1 MSNHSATT
9 VSNPSAIN
17 TQAKDMLAR
26 ILAGENLIVEHN
38 PKAHTAMFDTKSRV
52 LTLPVWDN
60 MSESMYDM
68 LIGHEVGHALYTPWT
83 ERDEAANGI
92 AAAFDIGGQ
101 GNAEVAMDYLN
112 VVEDARIER
121 MVQDKFP
128 GLRRDFFTAYGEMVK
143 SDFFGLN
150 GTNINDL
157 PLLDRLNIHFKL
169 GTQAPQQII
178 FTPDEQAF
186 IDRISKSQSFDDT
199 VDIAT
204 DLFAHC
210 GNKRNDEKRKEFV
223 RGEMTPAPSNGG
235 DQDDNGTVTA
245 QGDGQSDDAESQ
257 GSGKQKQGDE
267 QSDKTD
273 DKAGVGNIAGDK
285 MTQTPARSKTQQA
298 IDAKLKQHRSK
309 CTGVHYG
316 VLDTPNLDNIV
327 WDYTKVAADLAAFDA
342 RESKK
347 IGASNPYGF
356 HSHMRSMTEC
366 FNSFIT
372 ESAPLINNMVKQFE
386 MRKAADKAKRTASA
400 RSGVLDTVRMM
411 NYRLTDD
418 IFRRNAIVTDGKNH
432 GLVMYID
439 WSSSMSGVLLNT
451 VKQMLILTQFCR
463 KVNIPFE
470 VYAFSSVPMNPNL
483 IKTGDYGTQVSESSH
498 YWTPVKGIGNAKSA
512 QFQAFSLINLMSSR
526 MKGNEY
532 KTGLLNAFRIGYGA
546 SSYSPIV
553 EGKYMLGS
561 TPLDECIVAAMDM
574 VPKFRD
580 ANKLQIVNTV
590 FLTDG
595 DSTGNRLPCGSN
607 YYNSKAFIIDPATR
621 KTYENNGTDYC
632 YGKTTST
639 LLRMFRDR
647 TKTNAIGFFL
657 VSNKTLN
664 TSSPWYVGS
673 TRDENAYVKAAA
685 SYADNGFAESLPDYN
700 GYTVQYIIRSLDMDV
715 VNENVALSKL
725 DAGGATVAQ
734 VTRALAKDAAL
745 KNKSKLM
752 LNRFID
758 LIAKA

>member
-1 MSNHSATT
+1 
-9 VSNPSAIN
+9 
-17 TQAKDMLAR
+17 MLAR

-38 PKAHTAMFDTKSRV
+38 PKAHTAMFDTKSRI

-128 GLRRDFFTAYGEMVK
+128 GLRRDFFNAYGEMVK

-150 GTNINDL
+150 GININDL
-157 PLLDRLNIHFKL
+157 PLLDRINIHFKL
-169 GTQAPQQII
+169 GTQAPQELI

-186 IDRISKSQSFDDT
+186 IDRISATQSFDDT
-199 VDIAT
+199 VAIAT

-223 RGEMTPAPSNGG
+223 RTEMTPTPADGG

-245 QGDGQSDDAESQ
+245 QGDDQSQDGESQ
-257 GSGKQKQGDE
+257 GNGKQKQGDTE
-267 QSDKTD
+267 SDKTD
-273 DKAGVGNIAGDK
+273 DKAGRGNIAGDK

-298 IDAKLKQHRSK
+298 IDANLKKHRSA

-316 VLDTPNLDNIV
+316 VLDTPNLENIV
-327 WDYTKVAADLAAFDA
+327 WDYTKVAADVAAFDA

-347 IGASNPYGF
+347 IGAHTAYGF
-356 HSHMRSMTEC
+356 HSQMRSMTES
-366 FNSFIT
+366 FNQFLT
-372 ESAPLINNMVKQFE
+372 ESAPLVNNMVKQFE
-386 MRKAADKAKRTASA
+386 MRKAADKAKRTSVA
-400 RSGVLDTVRMM
+400 RSGVIDTVRMM
-411 NYRLTDD
+411 NYKLTDD

-439 WSSSMSGVLLNT
+439 WSSSMSAVLLNT

-463 KVNIPFE
+463 KVSIPFE
-470 VYAFSSVPMNPNL
+470 VYAFSSIPMNPAL
-483 IKTGDYGTQVSESSH
+483 ITTGNYGTQVSESSH
-498 YWTPVKGIGNAKSA
+498 YWTPVNGIGNSKSA
-512 QFQAFSLINLMSSR
+512 GFQAFSLINLMSSR

-532 KTGLLNAFRIGYGA
+532 KTGILNAFRIGYAA
-546 SSYSPIV
+546 SAYSPIIDT
-553 EGKYMLGS
+553 KYMLGS
-561 TPLDECIVAAMDM
+561 TPLDECIAAAMDM
-574 VPKFRD
+574 VPKFRA

-595 DSTGNRLPCGSN
+595 DSTGNRLPCGST
-607 YYNSKAFIIDPATR
+607 YYKSKAFIVDPVTR
-621 KTYENNGTDYC
+621 KTYENNSDMYA
-632 YGKTTST
+632 YGKTTDT
-639 LLRMFRDR
+639 LLQMFRDR
-647 TKTNAIGFFL
+647 TGTNAIGFFL
-657 VSNKTLN
+657 LSSKTLN
-664 TSSPWYVGS
+664 TSSPWHTNGA
-673 TRDENAYVKAAA
+673 RDENAYTKAAA
-685 SYADNGFAESLPDYN
+685 SYTDNGFAESLPNYR

-715 VNENVALSKL
+715 TNENAALSKL
-725 DAGGATVAQ
+725 GAGAATVAQ
-734 VTRALAKDAAL
+734 VTRALAKDAAT